1 MKRVK
6 LKKKTPVERK
16 RSGEEKKT
24 KMVKLKASLHKRLK
38 ILAAEEGKQI
48 SDLVEE

>member
-6 LKKKTPVERK
+6 LKKQTPVKRN
-16 RSGEEKKT
+16 RSGEEK